1 MIVDTSA
8 VVAIL
13 LGEPH
18 AEALAR
24 TVLRAP
30 RARMSA
36 ATFVELSAVVA
47 QRGAPQQRR
56 RVEHLLDRLGV
67 EVVALTPEHAR
78 LAAEAYREFG
88 RGSGHPA
95 RLNLGDC
102 FSYALASALDEP
114 LLFVGDDFAR
124 TDLRAAWSPG

>member
-24 TVLRAP
+24 TALSAP
-30 RARMSA
+30 HARMSA

-47 QRGAPQQRR
+47 QRDAPQQRR
-56 RVEHLLDRLGV
+56 RVEHVLDRLGV

-124 TDLRAAWSPG
+124 TDLRPAWTPD